1 MLRGFAHTDRGIA
14 FAGAGTIG
22 TELKV
27 EQHFASYADD
37 GDTNVGLIR
46 REALLTFITLNHISN
61 INIQPLR
68 HFSFSNNS
76 SVAKATDCT
85 VLKGVVFSS

>member
-46 REALLTFITLNHISN
+46 REALLTFMTLNHIGN
-61 INIQPLR
+61 INIQPLDI
-68 HFSFSNNS
+68 SAS
-76 SVAKATDCT
+76 ATIAQW
-85 VLKGVVFSS
+85 LKRRTAQC